1 MGLPNSRLK
10 GAFVILATA
19 LLPLLFF
26 TSVSTGSVSISFD
39 KVVSALLGNSE
50 GVERTIV
57 WSYRVPRT
65 IASLVAG
72 AALAINGVVLQAL
85 TRNPLASPFTLGLN
99 SAASFGA
106 ALAIILG
113 KKLISTG
120 DPFALTAAAST
131 NAFAF
136 SILAMVLVTGLAG
149 LRGMTPESL
158 VLGGIAVAYLFSAAT
173 SCLQY
178 LAGETQLRIFVL
190 WSMGDLM
197 RVDWLG
203 VYLLFVALVASTALS
218 IKMAWDLNAL
228 SLGDETAASLGT
240 NPKRTRLVGTL
251 ATALSTALVASQIGP
266 VGFVCLMSPHIAR
279 YLVGADNRYVIPMAA
294 IIGTSLLT
302 IADVGARTLMRPAEI
317 PVGVITAMFGAP
329 FFLGLFVRARRRI
342 WQ

>member
-1 MGLPNSRLK
+1 MGLPSDKLK
-10 GAFVILATA
+10 GALVVLAA
-19 LLPLLFF
+19 ALPLLLFF
-26 TSVSTGSVSISFD
+26 ASVSLGSISIPFD
-39 KVVSALLGNSE
+39 RVLSALIGNVE
-50 GVERTIV
+50 GVEGTIV

-72 AALAINGVVLQAL
+72 ATLAINGAVLQAL

-106 ALAIILG
+106 ALAIIVG
-113 KKLISTG
+113 RNLIGLG
-120 DPFALTAAAST
+120 DPLALTAAAST
-131 NAFAF
+131 NAF
-136 SILAMVLVTGLAG
+136 VLSVIAIVVVTGLAG

-158 VLGGIAVAYLFSAAT
+158 VLGGIAIAYLFSAAT
-173 SCLQY
+173 SFLQY

-190 WSMGDLM
+190 WAMGDLM

-203 VYLLFVALVASTALS
+203 AYLLIVALVISAMLS
-218 IKMAWDLNAL
+218 LKIAWDLNAL
-228 SLGDETAASLGT
+228 SLGDETATSLGT
-240 NPKRTRLVGTL
+240 NPRTTRLVGTL
-251 ATALSTALVASQIGP
+251 ATAFSTALVASQIGP

-279 YLVGADNRYVIPMAA
+279 HLIGTDNRYVIPMAA

-302 IADVGARTLMRPAEI
+302 IADIGARTLMRPVEI

-329 FFLGLFVRARRRI
+329 FFLGLFVRARRQI